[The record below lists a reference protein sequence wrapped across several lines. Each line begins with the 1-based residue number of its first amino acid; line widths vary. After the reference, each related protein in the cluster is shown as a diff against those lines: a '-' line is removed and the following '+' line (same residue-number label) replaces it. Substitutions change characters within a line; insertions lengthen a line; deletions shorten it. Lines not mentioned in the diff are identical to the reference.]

1 MKKQLS
7 KNAHCFF
14 HVQEQSD
21 IYGHSFAQFTGGAYL
36 LSERKKG
43 QSGGSRGENIDNKIW
58 I

>member
-43 QSGGSRGENIDNKIW
+43 
-58 I
+58 